1 MSDASERTLS
11 EVLKKIRQ
19 IEIRTKRLVNDVFSG
34 EYHSVFKGQGM
45 EFDEV
50 REYQPGDDI
59 RVIDWNVTAR
69 MNAPYVKRF
78 MEERELVVMFLLD
91 VSASGRFGSGEN
103 TKLDTAAEICALL
116 AFSAIRNNDKVG
128 AVVFSDHVEKFI
140 PPDKGRSHALHVVR
154 EVLFYRPEGKG
165 TDIGEALSYLQ
176 RVLKRRAIVFVLSDF
191 VSPDFSKPLAL
202 AARKFDLVA
211 LNIHDDRE
219 KSLVGS
225 GLIRLWDQENGVERL
240 IDLSSR
246 DARERFTAYAA
257 RRDGELSSLFN
268 RYGVDRVDID
278 TQKDYIMPL
287 SLFFRSRAKRK

>member
-1 MSDASERTLS
+1 
-11 EVLKKIRQ
+11 
-19 IEIRTKRLVNDVFSG
+19 
-34 EYHSVFKGQGM
+34 
-45 EFDEV
+45 V

-59 RVIDWNVTAR
+59 RDIDWNVTAR
-69 MNAPYVKRF
+69 MGAPYVKRF

-140 PPDKGRSHALHVVR
+140 PPDKGRSHALHLVR
-154 EVLFYRPEGKG
+154 ELLFYEPEGQG

-176 RVLKRRAIVFVLSDF
+176 RVLKRRAIVFLMSDF
-191 VSPDFSKPLAL
+191 VSPDFSKPLGM

-211 LNIHDDRE
+211 LNIRDDRE
-219 KSLVGS
+219 MELTGS
-225 GLIRLWDQENGVERL
+225 GMIRLWDQERGFERL
-240 IDLSSR
+240 FDLGGR
-246 DARERFTAYAA
+246 DARKRFAAYVN
-257 RRDGELSSLFN
+257 RRDDELNSLFN

-278 TQKDYIMPL
+278 TRKDYIMPL
-287 SLFFRSRAKRK
+287 SLFFRARAKRK